1 MKLQDKILNTTVIV
15 SALGYFVD
23 IYDLILF
30 GIVRKPSLEALGV
43 IGDQQKHIGDFLLN
57 SQMIGMLVG
66 GLLWGILG
74 DKKGRLNVLF
84 GSIIMYSIANI
95 ANGMVDLFPSNLQI
109 GGYALLRFIAG
120 VGLAGEFGAGVTLV
134 NETMTKENRG
144 WGTSIIAGVGALGA
158 VAAGLIGNYFNDWK
172 LSYFIGG
179 GLGILLL
186 FLRMATFE
194 SGMFEKYKNDTQVF
208 KGNLKLIF
216 NNFSNFKKYLACIS
230 LALPIWFAI
239 GVIVLLSVEF
249 SKNIGVNPMMK
260 VPTAIVFCYLGLS
273 LGDFLSGA
281 ISQWVKSR
289 KYVISAYII
298 ASTIISILIC
308 SSHNISD
315 TQFYIY
321 IFLLG
326 LFNGYW
332 VIAVTMSSE
341 QFGTNIRSTVTNTVP
356 NFVRGAVV
364 PITLLFRYFEKET
377 SSGLNAAIY
386 VCLICSVLAMIG
398 IVYLKDTFGKDL
410 DYIEH

>member
-1 MKLQDKILNTTVIV
+1 MKLQDKIFNTTVIV

-30 GIVRKPSLEALGV
+30 GIVRKPSLESLGV
-43 IGDQQKHIGDFLLN
+43 IGDQQKLVGDFLLN

-84 GSIIMYSIANI
+84 GSIILYSLANI
-95 ANGMVDLFPSNLQI
+95 ANGMVDMFPSNIQI
-109 GGYALLRFIAG
+109 GSYAILRFIAG

-158 VAAGLIGNYFNDWK
+158 VAAGLVGNYFNDWK

-194 SGMFEKYKNDTQVF
+194 SGMFEKYKNDNKVF

-216 NNFSNFKKYLACIS
+216 NQSQNLKKYIACIF
-230 LALPIWFAI
+230 LALPIWFSI
-239 GVIVLLSVEF
+239 GIIVLLSVEF
-249 SKNIGVNPMMK
+249 AKNIGINPMMK
-260 VPTAIVFCYLGLS
+260 VPTTIVFCYLGLS
-273 LGDFLSGA
+273 LGDFMSGA

-289 KYVISAYII
+289 KSVIFAYII
-298 ASTIISILIC
+298 ASTIISFIIC
-308 SSHNISD
+308 NTHNITD
-315 TQFYIY
+315 YQFYIL

-326 LFNGYW
+326 FFNGYW
-332 VIAVTMSSE
+332 VIAITMSSE

-364 PITLLFRYFEKET
+364 PITLLFRYFENLT
-377 SSGLNAAIY
+377 SSGLQAAIY
-386 VCLICSVLAMIG
+386 VCLICSMLALFG
-398 IVYLKDTFGKDL
+398 IIYLKDTFGKDL
-410 DYIEH
+410 DYIER